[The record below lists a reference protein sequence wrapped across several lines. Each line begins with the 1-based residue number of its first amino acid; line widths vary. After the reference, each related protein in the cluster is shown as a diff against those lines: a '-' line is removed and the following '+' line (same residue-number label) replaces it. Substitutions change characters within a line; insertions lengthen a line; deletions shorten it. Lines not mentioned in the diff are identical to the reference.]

1 MVYKS
6 KLRRPFRRKDEETPS
21 PPIGHNSK
29 WLNLPPDFNPIDA
42 TIDEVASWRR
52 ESRWTV
58 HKKIR
63 EGAYQ
68 SYRDGRIRK
77 IVFAS
82 VMADRERAMSAAL
95 TGKRRPGRPPKPPPE
110 SHRSPV
116 VADACPPV
124 AGSRHGR

>member
-1 MVYKS
+1 MPVVYKF
-6 KLRRPFRRKDEETPS
+6 LP
-21 PPIGHNSK
+21 
-29 WLNLPPDFNPIDA
+29 LPPDFDPIDA

-82 VMADRERAMSAAL
+82 VKADRERAMSAAL
-95 TGKRRPGRPPKPPPE
+95 TGKRLPGRP
-110 SHRSPV
+110 RRTQ
-116 VADACPPV
+116 PV
-124 AGSRHGR
+124 AAEAARAGRRQCPG